1 MESKVMRLED
11 IKPAEYNPRVRL
23 TEVDHEYKALKA
35 SIDEFG
41 LVVPLIV
48 NERTGTLVSGHQR
61 LNVML
66 AEGVEETEVVIVD
79 MEPEREKALCIAL
92 NKISGQWDYGAL
104 ADILE
109 ELRDSPVDI
118 LATGF
123 SDDEIADLLGELQE
137 EIGGGEAPDVERG
150 YKRGRALYRG
160 RVHVPDSQ
168 RPVQGH
174 DGRRPGKGRLFKG
187 ESRGRAE
194 KEAVWE
200 WKSGKYRLR
209 ISGKVSSIPVCGWK
223 KDRRSMSR

>member
-11 IKPAEYNPRVRL
+11 IKPAEYNPIVRL

-137 EIGGGEAPDVERG
+137 EIGGGEAPDVESVGKKEDTKEGVPCIVGEYTFRIPNG
-150 YKRGRALYRG
+150 PYKDMMADVREKVGFSKEKVEAELKR
-160 RVHVPDSQ
+160 
-168 RPVQGH
+168 
-174 DGRRPGKGRLFKG
+174 RLFG
-187 ESRGRAE
+187 NGNQENT
-194 KEAVWE
+194 
-200 WKSGKYRLR
+200 
-209 ISGKVSSIPVCGWK
+209 
-223 KDRRSMSR
+223 D

>member
-23 TEVDHEYKALKA
+23 TKVDHEYKALKA

-137 EIGGGEAPDVERG
+137 EIGGGEAPDVESVGKKEDTKEGVPCIVGEYTFRIPNG
-150 YKRGRALYRG
+150 PYKDMMADVREKVGFSKEKVEAELKR
-160 RVHVPDSQ
+160 
-168 RPVQGH
+168 
-174 DGRRPGKGRLFKG
+174 RLFG
-187 ESRGRAE
+187 NGNQENT
-194 KEAVWE
+194 
-200 WKSGKYRLR
+200 
-209 ISGKVSSIPVCGWK
+209 
-223 KDRRSMSR
+223 D

>member
-1 MESKVMRLED
+1 MESKVMRLAD

-66 AEGVEETEVVIVD
+66 SEGVEETEVVIVD

-137 EIGGGEAPDVERG
+137 EIGGRETPDVESVGKKEDTKEGVPCIVGEYTFRIPNG
-150 YKRGRALYRG
+150 PYKDMMADVREKVGFSKEKVEAELKR
-160 RVHVPDSQ
+160 
-168 RPVQGH
+168 
-174 DGRRPGKGRLFKG
+174 RLFG
-187 ESRGRAE
+187 NGNQENT
-194 KEAVWE
+194 
-200 WKSGKYRLR
+200 
-209 ISGKVSSIPVCGWK
+209 
-223 KDRRSMSR
+223 D

>member
-92 NKISGQWDYGAL
+92 NKIRGQWDYGAL

-137 EIGGGEAPDVERG
+137 EIGGGEAPDVESVGKKEDTKEGVPCIVGEYTFRIPNG
-150 YKRGRALYRG
+150 PYKDMMADVREKVGFSKEKVEAELKR
-160 RVHVPDSQ
+160 
-168 RPVQGH
+168 
-174 DGRRPGKGRLFKG
+174 RLFG
-187 ESRGRAE
+187 NGNQENT
-194 KEAVWE
+194 
-200 WKSGKYRLR
+200 
-209 ISGKVSSIPVCGWK
+209 
-223 KDRRSMSR
+223 D

>member
-1 MESKVMRLED
+1 MESKVMRLAD

-41 LVVPLIV
+41 LVVPLII

-66 AEGVEETEVVIVD
+66 SEGVEETEVVIVD

-137 EIGGGEAPDVERG
+137 EIGDRDTPDVESVGKKEDTKEGVPCIVGEYTFRIPTG
-150 YKRGRALYRG
+150 PYKDMMADVREKVGFSKEKVEGELKR
-160 RVHVPDSQ
+160 
-168 RPVQGH
+168 
-174 DGRRPGKGRLFKG
+174 RLFG
-187 ESRGRAE
+187 NGNQE
-194 KEAVWE
+194 
-200 WKSGKYRLR
+200 
-209 ISGKVSSIPVCGWK
+209 
-223 KDRRSMSR
+223 DTD

>member
-1 MESKVMRLED
+1 MESKVMRLAD

-66 AEGVEETEVVIVD
+66 SEGVEETEVVIVD

-123 SDDEIADLLGELQE
+123 SDDEIADLLGEE
-137 EIGGGEAPDVERG
+137 EIGGGETPDVESVGKKEDTKEDVPCIVGEYTFRIPNG
-150 YKRGRALYRG
+150 PYKDMMADVREKVGFSKEKVEAELKR
-160 RVHVPDSQ
+160 
-168 RPVQGH
+168 
-174 DGRRPGKGRLFKG
+174 RLFG
-187 ESRGRAE
+187 NGNQENT
-194 KEAVWE
+194 
-200 WKSGKYRLR
+200 
-209 ISGKVSSIPVCGWK
+209 
-223 KDRRSMSR
+223 D

>member
-123 SDDEIADLLGELQE
+123 SDDEIADLPGELQE
-137 EIGGGEAPDVERG
+137 EIGGGEAPDVESVGKKEDTKEGVPCIVGEYTFRIPNG
-150 YKRGRALYRG
+150 PYKDMMADVREKVGFSKEKVEAELKR
-160 RVHVPDSQ
+160 
-168 RPVQGH
+168 
-174 DGRRPGKGRLFKG
+174 RLFG
-187 ESRGRAE
+187 NGNQENT
-194 KEAVWE
+194 
-200 WKSGKYRLR
+200 
-209 ISGKVSSIPVCGWK
+209 
-223 KDRRSMSR
+223 D

>member
-23 TEVDHEYKALKA
+23 TEVDHEYRALKA

-137 EIGGGEAPDVERG
+137 EIGGGEAPDVESVGKKEDTKEGVPCIVGEYTFRIPNG
-150 YKRGRALYRG
+150 PYKDMMADVREKVGFSKEKVEAELKR
-160 RVHVPDSQ
+160 
-168 RPVQGH
+168 
-174 DGRRPGKGRLFKG
+174 RLFG
-187 ESRGRAE
+187 NGNQENT
-194 KEAVWE
+194 
-200 WKSGKYRLR
+200 
-209 ISGKVSSIPVCGWK
+209 
-223 KDRRSMSR
+223 D

>member
-1 MESKVMRLED
+1 MESRVMKLAD

-66 AEGVEETEVVIVD
+66 AEGVEETKVVIVD
-79 MEPEREKALCIAL
+79 MEPEKEKALCIAL

-109 ELRDSPVDI
+109 ELRDSTVDI

-123 SDDEIADLLGELQE
+123 SDNEIADLLGELQD
-137 EIGGGEAPDVERG
+137 EIGDGEKPDVESVGKKEDTKDGVPCMVGEYTFRIPNG
-150 YKRGRALYRG
+150 PYKDMMADVREKVGFSKEKVEGELKR
-160 RVHVPDSQ
+160 
-168 RPVQGH
+168 
-174 DGRRPGKGRLFKG
+174 RLFG
-187 ESRGRAE
+187 NGNQ
-194 KEAVWE
+194 
-200 WKSGKYRLR
+200 G
-209 ISGKVSSIPVCGWK
+209 
-223 KDRRSMSR
+223 DTD

>member
-1 MESKVMRLED
+1 MESKVMRLAD

-66 AEGVEETEVVIVD
+66 SEGVEETEVVIVD

-118 LATGF
+118 LATGL

-137 EIGGGEAPDVERG
+137 EIGGRETPDVESVGKKEDTKEGVPCIVGEYTFRIPNG
-150 YKRGRALYRG
+150 PYKDMMADVREKVGFSKEKVEAELKR
-160 RVHVPDSQ
+160 
-168 RPVQGH
+168 
-174 DGRRPGKGRLFKG
+174 RLFG
-187 ESRGRAE
+187 NGNQENT
-194 KEAVWE
+194 
-200 WKSGKYRLR
+200 
-209 ISGKVSSIPVCGWK
+209 
-223 KDRRSMSR
+223 D

>member
-35 SIDEFG
+35 SIDELG

-137 EIGGGEAPDVERG
+137 EIGGGEAPDVESVGKKEDTKEGVPCIVGEYTFRIPNG
-150 YKRGRALYRG
+150 PYKDMMADVREKVGFSKEKVEAELKR
-160 RVHVPDSQ
+160 
-168 RPVQGH
+168 
-174 DGRRPGKGRLFKG
+174 RLFG
-187 ESRGRAE
+187 NGNQENT
-194 KEAVWE
+194 
-200 WKSGKYRLR
+200 
-209 ISGKVSSIPVCGWK
+209 
-223 KDRRSMSR
+223 D

>member
-79 MEPEREKALCIAL
+79 MEPEREKALRIAL

-137 EIGGGEAPDVERG
+137 EIGGGEAPDVESVGKKEDTKEGVPCIVGEYTFRIPNG
-150 YKRGRALYRG
+150 PYKDMMADVREKVGFSKEKVEAELKR
-160 RVHVPDSQ
+160 
-168 RPVQGH
+168 
-174 DGRRPGKGRLFKG
+174 RLFG
-187 ESRGRAE
+187 NGNQENT
-194 KEAVWE
+194 
-200 WKSGKYRLR
+200 
-209 ISGKVSSIPVCGWK
+209 
-223 KDRRSMSR
+223 D

>member
-66 AEGVEETEVVIVD
+66 SEGVEETEVVIVD

-137 EIGGGEAPDVERG
+137 EIGGRETPDVESVGKKEDTKEGVPCIVGEYTFRIPNG
-150 YKRGRALYRG
+150 PYKDMMADVREKVGFSKEKVEAELKR
-160 RVHVPDSQ
+160 
-168 RPVQGH
+168 
-174 DGRRPGKGRLFKG
+174 RLFG
-187 ESRGRAE
+187 NGNQENT
-194 KEAVWE
+194 
-200 WKSGKYRLR
+200 
-209 ISGKVSSIPVCGWK
+209 
-223 KDRRSMSR
+223 D

>member
-41 LVVPLIV
+41 LVVPMIV

-137 EIGGGEAPDVERG
+137 EIGGGEAPDVESVGKKEDTKEGVPCIVGEYTFRIPNG
-150 YKRGRALYRG
+150 PYKDMMADVREKVGFSKEKVEAELKR
-160 RVHVPDSQ
+160 
-168 RPVQGH
+168 
-174 DGRRPGKGRLFKG
+174 RLFG
-187 ESRGRAE
+187 NGNQENT
-194 KEAVWE
+194 
-200 WKSGKYRLR
+200 
-209 ISGKVSSIPVCGWK
+209 
-223 KDRRSMSR
+223 D

>member
-137 EIGGGEAPDVERG
+137 EIGGGETPDVESVGKKEDTKEGVPCIVGEYTFRIPNG
-150 YKRGRALYRG
+150 PYKDMMADVREKVGFSKKKVEAELKR
-160 RVHVPDSQ
+160 
-168 RPVQGH
+168 
-174 DGRRPGKGRLFKG
+174 RLFG
-187 ESRGRAE
+187 NGNQENT
-194 KEAVWE
+194 
-200 WKSGKYRLR
+200 
-209 ISGKVSSIPVCGWK
+209 
-223 KDRRSMSR
+223 D

>member
-1 MESKVMRLED
+1 MESKVMRLAD

-66 AEGVEETEVVIVD
+66 SEGVEETEVVIVD

-92 NKISGQWDYGAL
+92 NKISGQWAYGAL

-137 EIGGGEAPDVERG
+137 EIGGGEAPDVESVGEYTFRIPNG
-150 YKRGRALYRG
+150 PYKDMMADVREKVGFSKEKVEAELKR
-160 RVHVPDSQ
+160 
-168 RPVQGH
+168 
-174 DGRRPGKGRLFKG
+174 RLFG
-187 ESRGRAE
+187 NGNQENT
-194 KEAVWE
+194 
-200 WKSGKYRLR
+200 
-209 ISGKVSSIPVCGWK
+209 
-223 KDRRSMSR
+223 D